1 MAGFHGLLMRR
12 NPRLESPAA
21 MWRAALLFLLAAF
34 LPARADTVFVL
45 NSGDASIS
53 VLDAVTRTE
62 TRRIPILREVHHLV
76 VTPDGRELVVGDSG
90 GNELLFIDPQSGE
103 IRRRERISNPYHLEY
118 SPNGRYLVIASLRRD
133 QIDIYDAVT
142 MALLQRF
149 RQPDKP
155 SHIAFSPDSR
165 FVYVTLQ
172 GTGQVA
178 AVDMARR
185 ATIWVQDVG
194 PEPAGIIW
202 HRGKLLIGLMGRT
215 DFVTLDPETREVRSA
230 FHVGRGAHN
239 VFPSPDGRMLYA
251 TSRVD
256 SRIAEVDA
264 QTLEV
269 RRIFE
274 VPGGPDCIA
283 FDSDGRI
290 FATLRWIGRVLIL
303 DPVSGEQAQ
312 IRVGRS
318 PHGIFVMPRRPGLGA
333 DFAFAAPGAVSGSRP
348 MAQPVVGG
356 GTIMRPAPMPAR
368 MPAMQPADDGVAVR
382 VNAGHPASYPA
393 RPPLR

>member
-1 MAGFHGLLMRR
+1 
-12 NPRLESPAA
+12 
-21 MWRAALLFLLAAF
+21 MWRAALLLLLTATLNA
-34 LPARADTVFVL
+34 PVSARADTVYVI
-45 NSGDASIS
+45 NSADASIS
-53 VLDAVTRTE
+53 VLDATTRTE
-62 TRRIPILREVHHLV
+62 TRRIPLLREGHHLV

-90 GNELLFIDPQSGE
+90 GNELFFLDPVTGE

-118 SPNGRYLVIASLRRD
+118 SPDGRYLVIASLRRD
-133 QIDIYDAVT
+133 QIDIYDAAT
-142 MALLQRF
+142 LSLLHRF

-155 SHIAFSPDSR
+155 SHVAFSPDSR
-165 FVYVTLQ
+165 FVFVTLQ

-178 AVDMARR
+178 AVEMATRS
-185 ATIWVQDVG
+185 TLWIQDVG

-202 HRGKLLIGLMGRT
+202 HRGRLLIGLMGRT
-215 DFVTLDPETREVRSA
+215 DFVSLDPETREVRPA
-230 FHVGRGAHN
+230 FTVGRGAHN
-239 VFPSPDGRMLYA
+239 VFPSPDGRFLYA

-264 QTLEV
+264 ATLEV
-269 RRIFE
+269 RRVFE

-290 FATLRWIGRVLIL
+290 FATLRWIGRVLVL
-303 DPVSGEQAQ
+303 DPLTGDQGQ

-333 DFAFAAPGAVSGSRP
+333 DFAFATPGAVSGPRP
-348 MAQPVVGG
+348 MPQPVVGG
-356 GTIMRPAPMPAR
+356 GTITRAAPVAAPAAPP
-368 MPAMQPADDGVAVR
+368 QADMTER

-393 RPPLR
+393 RPSLR

>member
-1 MAGFHGLLMRR
+1 MLLLLTATLSA
-12 NPRLESPAA
+12 PPA
-21 MWRAALLFLLAAF
+21 
-34 LPARADTVFVL
+34 ARADTVFVI
-45 NSGDASIS
+45 NSADASMS
-53 VLDAVTRTE
+53 VLDATTRTE
-62 TRRIPILREVHHLV
+62 TRRIPLLREAHHLV
-76 VTPDGRELVVGDSG
+76 VSPDGRDLVVGDSG
-90 GNELLFIDPQSGE
+90 GNELFFLDPQTGE

-118 SPNGRYLVIASLRRD
+118 SPDGRYLVIASLRRD
-133 QIDIYDAVT
+133 QIDIYDAAT
-142 MALLQRF
+142 LSLIHRF

-178 AVDMARR
+178 AVDMATR
-185 ATIWVQDVG
+185 ATLWIQDVG

-202 HRGKLLIGLMGRT
+202 HRGRLLIGLMGRT
-215 DFVTLDPETREVRSA
+215 DFVSLDPETREVRPA
-230 FHVGRGAHN
+230 FTVGRGAHN
-239 VFPSPDGRMLYA
+239 VFPSPDGRFLYA

-264 QTLEV
+264 ATLEV
-269 RRIFE
+269 RRVFE

-290 FATLRWIGRVLIL
+290 YATLRWIGRVLVL
-303 DPVSGEQAQ
+303 DPATGEQAQ

-348 MAQPVVGG
+348 MPQPVVGG
-356 GTIMRPAPMPAR
+356 GTITRAAPPPIAGAAPLPGGEM
-368 MPAMQPADDGVAVR
+368 AVR

-393 RPPLR
+393 RPSLR

>member
-1 MAGFHGLLMRR
+1 
-12 NPRLESPAA
+12 
-21 MWRAALLFLLAAF
+21 MWRAALLLLLSVT

-53 VLDAVTRTE
+53 VVDAVTRTE

-76 VTPDGRELVVGDSG
+76 VSPDGRELVVGDSG
-90 GNELLFIDPQSGE
+90 GNELLFIDPQSGD

-118 SPNGRYLVIASLRRD
+118 SPNGRYLVVASLRRD

-142 MALLQRF
+142 LTLLQRF

-155 SHIAFSPDSR
+155 SHVAFSPDSR
-165 FVYVTLQ
+165 FAYVTLQ

-178 AVDMARR
+178 AVDMTTRS
-185 ATIWVQDVG
+185 TIWVQDVG

-202 HRGKLLIGLMGRT
+202 HRGELLIGLMGRT
-215 DFVTLDPETREVRSA
+215 DFVALNPVTREVRTA

-239 VFPSPDGRMLYA
+239 VFPSPDGRTLYA

-256 SRIAEVDA
+256 SRIVEVDA
-264 QTLEV
+264 ATLQV

-283 FDSDGRI
+283 FDAEGRI
-290 FATLRWIGRVLIL
+290 YATLRWIGRVLVL
-303 DPVSGEQAQ
+303 DPRTGEQAQ

-318 PHGIFVMPRRPGLGA
+318 PHGIFVMPRQPGVGA
-333 DFAFAAPGAVSGSRP
+333 DFAFAAAGATSGSRP
-348 MAQPVVGG
+348 MPQPVVGG
-356 GTIMRPAPMPAR
+356 GAIARGPAPGVLPPALAQSA
-368 MPAMQPADDGVAVR
+368 PEPAVR
-382 VNAGHPASYPA
+382 VNAGHPAFYPN
-393 RPPLR
+393 RPSLR

>member
-1 MAGFHGLLMRR
+1 
-12 NPRLESPAA
+12 
-21 MWRAALLFLLAAF
+21 MWRAALLLLLSTA

-62 TRRIPILREVHHLV
+62 TRRIPVLREVHHLV

-90 GNELLFIDPQSGE
+90 GNELFFLDPQSGE

-133 QIDIYDAVT
+133 QIDIYDAAT
-142 MALLQRF
+142 LTLLQRF

-155 SHIAFSPDSR
+155 SHVAFSPDSR

-178 AVDMARR
+178 AVDMATR
-185 ATIWVQDVG
+185 ATIWIQDVG

-202 HRGKLLIGLMGRT
+202 HNGRLLIGLMGRT
-215 DFVTLDPETREVRSA
+215 DFVSLDPQTREVRTA
-230 FHVGRGAHN
+230 FQVGRGAHN
-239 VFPSPDGRMLYA
+239 VFPSPDGRFLYA

-264 QTLEV
+264 TTLEV
-269 RRIFE
+269 RRVFE

-283 FDSDGRI
+283 FDPDGRI
-290 FATLRWIGRVLIL
+290 YATLRWVGRVLVL
-303 DPVSGEQAQ
+303 DPRTGEQAQ

-318 PHGIFVMPRRPGLGA
+318 PHGIFVMPRRPEVGA

-356 GTIMRPAPMPAR
+356 GAIARATPAAPAAS
-368 MPAMQPADDGVAVR
+368 PGLPEVAVR
-382 VNAGHPASYPA
+382 VNAGHPAFYPN
-393 RPPLR
+393 RPSLR

>member
-1 MAGFHGLLMRR
+1 
-12 NPRLESPAA
+12 
-21 MWRAALLFLLAAF
+21 MWRAALLVLLTAIA
-34 LPARADTVFVL
+34 PARADTVFVL

-53 VLDAVTRTE
+53 VLDAVTRAE
-62 TRRIPILREVHHLV
+62 TRRLPVLREVHHLV

-90 GNELLFIDPQSGE
+90 GNELLFLDPQTGD

-133 QIDIYDAVT
+133 QIDIYDAAT
-142 MALLQRF
+142 LSLIHRF

-178 AVDMARR
+178 AVDMATR
-185 ATIWVQDVG
+185 ATLWIQDVG

-202 HRGKLLIGLMGRT
+202 HRGRLLIGLMGRA
-215 DFVTLDPETREVRSA
+215 DFVALDPETREVHTA
-230 FHVGRGAHN
+230 FTVGRGAHN
-239 VFPSPDGRMLYA
+239 VFPSPDGRFLYA

-264 QTLEV
+264 ATLEV
-269 RRIFE
+269 RRVFE

-290 FATLRWIGRVLIL
+290 YATLRWIGRVLML
-303 DPVSGEQAQ
+303 DPATGEQAQ

-333 DFAFAAPGAVSGSRP
+333 DFAFATPGAVSGPRP
-348 MAQPVVGG
+348 LPQPVVGG
-356 GTIMRPAPMPAR
+356 GTVVRAAPPPVAAVAPLPAGDM
-368 MPAMQPADDGVAVR
+368 AVR

-393 RPPLR
+393 RPSLR

>member
-1 MAGFHGLLMRR
+1 MLRVALLLM
-12 NPRLESPAA
+12 LST
-21 MWRAALLFLLAAF
+21 M

-62 TRRIPILREVHHLV
+62 TRRIPMLREAHHLV
-76 VTPDGRELVVGDSG
+76 VSPDGQYLVVGDSG
-90 GNELLFIDPQSGE
+90 GNELLFLDPQTGD

-118 SPNGRYLVIASLRRD
+118 SPNGRYLVVASLRRD
-133 QIDIYDAVT
+133 QIDIYDAAT
-142 MALLQRF
+142 LALLQRF

-155 SHIAFSPDSR
+155 SHVAFSPDSR

-178 AVDMARR
+178 AVDMATR
-185 ATIWVQDVG
+185 ATIWIQDVG

-230 FHVGRGAHN
+230 FQIGRGAHN
-239 VFPSPDGRMLYA
+239 VFPAPDGRTLYA

-264 QTLEV
+264 ATLEV
-269 RRIFE
+269 RRVFE
-274 VPGGPDCIA
+274 VHGGPDCIA
-283 FDSDGRI
+283 FDADGRI
-290 FATLRWIGRVLIL
+290 YATLRWAGRVLVL
-303 DPVSGEQAQ
+303 DPASGEQAQ

-348 MAQPVVGG
+348 MTQPVVGG
-356 GTIMRPAPMPAR
+356 GTVLRGAPVPAAPLGTVGGDM
-368 MPAMQPADDGVAVR
+368 AVR

-393 RPPLR
+393 RPTLR

>member
-1 MAGFHGLLMRR
+1 
-12 NPRLESPAA
+12 
-21 MWRAALLFLLAAF
+21 MWRAALLLLLSTA

-53 VLDAVTRTE
+53 VLDSVTRTE

-118 SPNGRYLVIASLRRD
+118 SPNGRYLVVASLRRD

-142 MALLQRF
+142 LALLQRF

-155 SHIAFSPDSR
+155 SHVAFSPDSR

-178 AVDMARR
+178 AVDMTTRS
-185 ATIWVQDVG
+185 TIWVKDVG

-202 HRGKLLIGLMGRT
+202 HRGELLIGLMGRT
-215 DFVTLDPETREVRSA
+215 DFVALNPVTQEVRTA

-239 VFPSPDGRMLYA
+239 VFPSPDGLTLYA

-264 QTLEV
+264 ATLEV
-269 RRIFE
+269 RRIFD

-283 FDSDGRI
+283 FDAEGRI
-290 FATLRWIGRVLIL
+290 YATLRWIGRVLVL
-303 DPVSGEQAQ
+303 DPRTGEQAQ

-318 PHGIFVMPRRPGLGA
+318 PHGIFVLPRQPGIGA
-333 DFAFAAPGAVSGSRP
+333 DFAFAAAGATSGSRP
-348 MAQPVVGG
+348 MPQPVIGG
-356 GTIMRPAPMPAR
+356 GAIARGPAPGVLPPALAR
-368 MPAMQPADDGVAVR
+368 SAPEPAVR
-382 VNAGHPASYPA
+382 VNAGHPSMYPN
-393 RPPLR
+393 RPSLR

>member
-1 MAGFHGLLMRR
+1 
-12 NPRLESPAA
+12 
-21 MWRAALLFLLAAF
+21 MWRAALLLLLSTAI
-34 LPARADTVFVL
+34 PARADTVYVL

-62 TRRIPILREVHHLV
+62 TRRIPVLREVHHLV
-76 VTPDGRELVVGDSG
+76 VTPDGRELVIGDSG
-90 GNELLFIDPQSGE
+90 GNELFFLDPQTGE

-118 SPNGRYLVIASLRRD
+118 SPNGRYLVVASLRRD
-133 QIDIYDAVT
+133 QIDIYDAAT
-142 MALLQRF
+142 LTLLHRF

-155 SHIAFSPDSR
+155 SHVAFSPDSR

-178 AVDMARR
+178 AVDMTTRTTAW
-185 ATIWVQDVG
+185 IQEVG

-215 DFVTLDPETREVRSA
+215 DFVSLDPETREVRSA
-230 FHVGRGAHN
+230 FQVGRGAHN
-239 VFPSPDGRMLYA
+239 VFPAPDGTTLYA

-264 QTLEV
+264 ETLQV
-269 RRIFE
+269 RRVFE

-283 FDSDGRI
+283 FDPDGRI
-290 FATLRWIGRVLIL
+290 YATLRWVGRVLVL
-303 DPVSGEQAQ
+303 DPRTGEQAQ

-318 PHGIFVMPRRPGLGA
+318 PHGIFVMPRRPGAGA
-333 DFAFAAPGAVSGSRP
+333 DFVFASAGAVSGSRP
-348 MAQPVVGG
+348 MVEPVTGG
-356 GTIMRPAPMPAR
+356 GAIARAVPAPAAAPPLAAAT
-368 MPAMQPADDGVAVR
+368 PDVAVR
-382 VNAGHPASYPA
+382 VNAGHPAFYPT
-393 RPPLR
+393 RPSLR